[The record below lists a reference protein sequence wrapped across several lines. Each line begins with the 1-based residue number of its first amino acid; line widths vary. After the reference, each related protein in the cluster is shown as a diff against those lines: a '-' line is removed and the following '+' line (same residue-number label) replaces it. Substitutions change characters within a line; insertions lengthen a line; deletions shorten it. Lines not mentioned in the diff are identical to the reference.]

1 VDNTGDLVTEASSAG
16 TDTVESSISY
26 VLGNHLENLT
36 LTGAGAING
45 TGNGSANTI
54 VGNSGNNRIDG
65 GAGSDIMQ
73 GGGGN
78 DTYVVDNTGDL
89 VTEASSAGTDTVESS
104 ISYVLG
110 NHLENLTLTG
120 TDAINGT
127 GNGSANTITGNSG
140 NNRIDGGA
148 GADTLIGG
156 EGQDILNGDEE
167 DDVIFGGAGSDTI
180 DGGAGNDTASYSGS
194 NAAVTINLTT
204 NTASGGHADGDRL
217 SNIERLIGSSDHGD
231 TLTGD
236 SGVNRIEG
244 GGGNDTLNGGGGSD
258 TLVGGD
264 GNDTYII
271 NNAEVTLNGVGV
283 LDNGTDTVISSI
295 DFALGANLEN
305 LTLTGSAT
313 TGMGN
318 TLSNTLTANNLGNTL
333 SGGDGDDALI
343 GGIGNDTLNGDAGN
357 DTLRATSGN
366 NTLNGGAGS
375 DTLFAGN
382 GNDTLSGGE
391 GNDTLDLRT
400 HNSSL
405 VGDIANGGAGDDTVI
420 INQAHNTSTSPLLFG
435 DAGTDTL
442 QVWGTSSATLSL
454 GNLNATHFE
463 RLDLRTDGA
472 ATQVSLSSASIMQLV
487 NNTSGVDVL
496 TLRMGS
502 NDSYT
507 IAAESG
513 VSVQLGQSIG
523 FYNNANTLIA
533 QVKFEYA

>member
-1 VDNTGDLVTEASSAG
+1 
-16 TDTVESSISY
+16 
-26 VLGNHLENLT
+26 
-36 LTGAGAING
+36 
-45 TGNGSANTI
+45 
-54 VGNSGNNRIDG
+54 
-65 GAGSDIMQ
+65 
-73 GGGGN
+73 
-78 DTYVVDNTGDL
+78 
-89 VTEASSAGTDTVESS
+89 
-104 ISYVLG
+104 
-110 NHLENLTLTG
+110 
-120 TDAINGT
+120 
-127 GNGSANTITGNSG
+127 
-140 NNRIDGGA
+140 
-148 GADTLIGG
+148 LIGG